1 MYSSIDFLQNW
12 SADLKREIKQL
23 YIPMFS
29 SKILVVLER
38 EVIIFNVATSKQEV
52 RFPMPGFIET
62 SVLDSYKQESS
73 NKNLDTIGGLD
84 WELDDLM
91 REDHKT
97 SVGGVDTLICAVDD
111 NA

>member
-1 MYSSIDFLQNW
+1 
-12 SADLKREIKQL
+12 
-23 YIPMFS
+23 
-29 SKILVVLER
+29 
-38 EVIIFNVATSKQEV
+38 
-52 RFPMPGFIET
+52 MPGFIET

-84 WELDDLM
+84 GELDDLM

-111 NA
+111 NAQYFAVHKHKSEHVFIYQIYTESDSLSPMDEPYKKVQLVD